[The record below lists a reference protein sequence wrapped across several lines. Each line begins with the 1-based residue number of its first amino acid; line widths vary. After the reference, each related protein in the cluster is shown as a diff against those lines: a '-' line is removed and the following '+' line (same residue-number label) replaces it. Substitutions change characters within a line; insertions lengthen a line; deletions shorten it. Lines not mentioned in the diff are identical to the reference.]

1 MPQVRQTTSYGF
13 TAERHRGQIKFVGG
27 IIRLRLLLKAS
38 TAPSMTLKTAPTPII
53 ITGTNTSHEPD
64 DVDVVVADELV
75 CVLVLL
81 DEVVELGEVVT
92 KVVVV

>member
-1 MPQVRQTTSYGF
+1 
-13 TAERHRGQIKFVGG
+13 
-27 IIRLRLLLKAS
+27 
-38 TAPSMTLKTAPTPII
+38 MTLKTAPIPII